1 MVPKSLNNGSV
12 HRGLI
17 AIVLVLTWGAL
28 QEAEASADR
37 VPTLELWYQSVGK
50 PLPDEDFGHFLSRV
64 AQARIGTAYSEAYES
79 TATEAVTLEL
89 NHFECVTFLES
100 SLAVARCA
108 WRDEPTEGCFVWE
121 ILGLRYRSGL
131 MADYPSRLHYFVDW
145 LEDNEGRW
153 RLKDLTA
160 ELGGRPV
167 GKDFY
172 YITQHAALAPALA
185 LPSVR
190 RSMLA
195 IEHDLTSRPHV
206 VLRRND
212 VRRALESLH
221 DGDLVAVVGNKPG
234 RLITHTG
241 LIVRREGEAPH
252 LLHASSY
259 HRRVLITRED
269 LADYVTRRPERIG
282 IIVARP
288 LPPSSSE

>member
-1 MVPKSLNNGSV
+1 MFIPAALAFL
-12 HRGLI
+12 LI
-17 AIVLVLTWGAL
+17 AGSSVEV
-28 QEAEASADR
+28 EAAPDR
-37 VPTLELWYQSVGK
+37 VPTLVSWYQSVGK
-50 PLPDEDFGHFLSRV
+50 PLPGEDFGRFLSRV

-79 TATEAVTLEL
+79 KATEAVTLEL
-89 NHFECVTFLES
+89 DRFECVTFLES

-108 WRDEPTEGCFVWE
+108 WQNEPTVGCFVWE
-121 ILGLRYRSGL
+121 ILGLRYRGGL
-131 MADYPSRLHYFVDW
+131 MADYASRLHYFVDW

-172 YITQHAALAPALA
+172 YITQHTAMAPALA
-185 LPSVR
+185 LPTVR
-190 RSMLA
+190 RSMVA
-195 IEHDLTSRPHV
+195 VEHDLSSRPHV

-212 VRRALESLH
+212 VRGALESMH
-221 DGDLVAVVGNKPG
+221 DGDLVAVAGNKPG

-241 LIVRREGEAPH
+241 LIVRGAGEEPH

-259 HRRVLITRED
+259 HGRVLRTREN

-288 LPPSSSE
+288 LPPSPSK